1 MSIQTDLRNVTDRIQ
16 AARSELADREFER
29 LAYARNARQAKT
41 ARDTE
46 MALVMARSEAGP
58 NEIARRAYAILE
70 TARYRDALKAADD
83 VLTEAEASVLDATTN
98 LRALEDERRYLEMVA
113 RLTIAGAVEVGPAPA
128 GPVLAYA
135 YASDDDDVFGR

>member
-1 MSIQTDLRNVTDRIQ
+1 M
-16 AARSELADREFER
+16 
-29 LAYARNARQAKT
+29 
-41 ARDTE
+41 
-46 MALVMARSEAGP
+46 
-58 NEIARRAYAILE
+58 
-70 TARYRDALKAADD
+70 
-83 VLTEAEASVLDATTN
+83 LDATTN